1 MMTLT
6 RINFRTW
13 IKMFIRAIST
23 VLYQN
28 SSLYRLLIIILFGIM
43 SMWRSVIYLN
53 KKSIRKSIKTLL
65 IIRFVESIGTFISF
79 VTLIS
84 K

>member
-1 MMTLT
+1 
-6 RINFRTW
+6 
-13 IKMFIRAIST
+13 MFIRAIST